1 MNKPTLMNPDPDPPR
16 PASTPSRFD
25 PAKIRVLDVESES
38 EGTVVRFDCYEGEA
52 DEDLFRVAGDEVEVR
67 RLAWAR
73 SSDMNAKPEVQ
84 WTGTGLTTAEVDQ
97 IRVFSWPE
105 GELVHVYEN
114 VR

>member
-16 PASTPSRFD
+16 PASTPSRFV
-25 PAKIRVLDVESES
+25 PSKIRVVDVESEA

-52 DEDLFRVAGDEVEVR
+52 EEDLFRVADDEVEVR

-73 SSDMNAKPEVQ
+73 SSDMNATPEVK
-84 WTGTGLTTAEVDQ
+84 WTSTDLSPAEVDR
-97 IRVFSWPE
+97 IRVFTWPE
-105 GELVHVYEN
+105 GELVHVYED